1 MSAQPSVLEVS
12 AIRPLRC
19 ARRVPSGALRRYVE
33 EIRIVVRGAD
43 ESCFVGLPQIQARLI
58 LSLFDVGPNPAR
70 RALESA
76 GINLLAGRTSA
87 VYKSVATNPAS
98 VVVRFRPG
106 FAQPFFRVPMRE
118 LVDRVVP
125 LEEVWAGEGIR
136 IHETLA
142 AADPNQWLHLIEAAL
157 QRRMRLLDVAP
168 DSARAANAVTAMT
181 RSRCE
186 RGLQALAGELAVSG
200 RHLRRI
206 FDDAFGI
213 PPKMLT
219 RIVRFHR
226 ALREATQGQ
235 APDWS
240 AVAAAAGY
248 YDQAHFIAE
257 CRRLTGR
264 TPSNF
269 MRAWRLTSNY
279 REPLL

>member
-1 MSAQPSVLEVS
+1 MPG
-12 AIRPLRC
+12 
-19 ARRVPSGALRRYVE
+19 GALRRYVE
-33 EIRIVVRGAD
+33 EIRIVVRGDD

-58 LSLFDVGPNPAR
+58 LSLFDAGAGPAR
-70 RALESA
+70 RALGTP
-76 GINLLAGRTSA
+76 GINVLAGRTSA
-87 VYKSVATNPAS
+87 VYKSVATSPAS

-106 FAQPFFRVPMRE
+106 CAQPFFRVPMCE

-125 LEEVWAGEGIR
+125 LEEVWAGEGVR
-136 IHETLA
+136 LHETLA
-142 AADPNQWLHLIEAAL
+142 GADPAQWLQLIEAAL
-157 QRRMRLLDVAP
+157 QRRMRLLEVHP
-168 DSARAANAVTAMT
+168 DSARAANAVMAMT

-186 RGLQALAGELAVSG
+186 HGPHALAGELEVSG

-206 FDDAFGI
+206 FNNAFGI

-226 ALREATQGQ
+226 ALREATQGET
-235 APDWS
+235 ADWS
-240 AVAAAAGY
+240 SVAAAAGY

-257 CRRLTGR
+257 CRGMTAM

-269 MRAWRLTSNY
+269 LRTWRLTSNY